1 MLLIFKMD
9 YNRESGLELLK
20 KYLGSDERKFTHS
33 IDVGNCSYMF
43 ADVLSARQ
51 PDLGVDKDLVGF
63 LGYTH
68 DIGQSVTPA
77 KHELKTIELL
87 VKEGVPLEVAF
98 KSMHGQL
105 LEQFGQDPH
114 SNLYVPVGYE
124 GKIITV
130 ADMSVDPNDGV
141 IAVEDRA
148 ERIKSGIAG
157 IPKMPQTLKDAICN
171 GMEVALPRFQQYR
184 DELFGLMGM
193 DLTELQGKFTRE
205 YQRG

>member
-1 MLLIFKMD
+1 MNL
-9 YNRESGLELLK
+9 NRKSGLEVLR
-20 KYLGSDERKFTHS
+20 KYLGNDEKKFTHS
-33 IDVGNCSYMF
+33 TDVGNCSYMF
-43 ADVLSARQ
+43 ADILNERH
-51 PDLGVDKDLVGF
+51 PKLKVDKELVGF

-68 DIGQSVTPA
+68 DIGQSITPA

-87 VKEGVPLEVAF
+87 VKECVPLEVAF

-105 LEQFGQDPH
+105 LEQFGQDSH

-130 ADMSVDPNDGV
+130 ADMSVDPSDGV

-148 ERIKSGIAG
+148 ERIKAGVTGILN
-157 IPKMPQTLKDAICN
+157 MPQTLKDSICN
-171 GMEVALPRFQQYR
+171 GMDAALPRFQKYR
-184 DELFGLMGM
+184 DELFGLMGIN
-193 DLTELQGKFTRE
+193 LTELQGKFAKE